1 MRLADLAVD
10 QIDPPRHAHRTELD
24 EPAMLELMAD
34 IAANGLEQPIKV
46 RPSGERYEI
55 IFGHR
60 RYEAHRRLGRLTIAA
75 FIDGKADDTDAER
88 SRFAENFHRTDLTPM
103 EEAAALERFMRE
115 CGVTLENAARMM
127 HRSLAWISGRLQL
140 LTLYPDLQDALHAR
154 AISTGAA
161 LALADVD
168 DEAHRRY
175 LLEHAQRNGASI
187 AVVRAWVG
195 DYAQQ
200 KATAGGGAIPPP
212 DPSKPPAAAV
222 VLLPCFACAVATDHT
237 AMVHV
242 RLCTACHKEL
252 SK

>member
-10 QIDPPRHAHRTELD
+10 QLDPPRHAHRTELD
-24 EPAMLELMAD
+24 EPAMVELMAD

-46 RPSGERYEI
+46 RPSGDRFEI

-60 RYEAHRRLGRLTIAA
+60 RWEAHRRLGRLTIAA
-75 FIDGKADDTDAER
+75 YIDAKADDTDAER
-88 SRFAENFHRTDLTPM
+88 SRFAENFYRTDLTPM

-127 HRSLAWISGRLQL
+127 HRSSAWITGRLQL

-200 KATAGGGAIPPP
+200 KAAAAGGAIPPP
-212 DPSKPPAAAV
+212 DTSKPPAAAV
-222 VLLPCFACAVATDHT
+222 LLIECFICHQLHDHT
-237 AMVHV
+237 TLQIA
-242 RLCTACHKEL
+242 RICIPCIKDLQR
-252 SK
+252 